1 MRYNRAMTVTLE
13 LKPEILR
20 RVEHRA
26 KENGKPVEDFLEELI
41 EEKVGEGNVTPESES
56 GAVKTEWKERFNKF
70 LESIQEKEYPHIP
83 NEALRRTNIYEDRS

>member
-1 MRYNRAMTVTLE
+1 MTVTLE

-41 EEKVGEGNVTPESES
+41 EENVDKEGEVDPQ
-56 GAVKTEWKERFNKF
+56 ERLWRSKWEEFKASRIDRGPPF
-70 LESIQEKEYPHIP
+70 LS
-83 NEALRRTNIYEDRS
+83 NEALRRENMYED